1 VLSCEEEKRKKP
13 GERRDKEGGDKG
25 DKGVGYARVTMFRTL
40 TVDIVTSRRT
50 AFATF
55 PY

>member
-1 VLSCEEEKRKKP
+1 VLRRRKRKKS

-25 DKGVGYARVTMFRTL
+25 DKGVGYTQVTMFRTL
-40 TVDIVTSRRT
+40 SVDIVTSRRA